1 MKVITTMLSLLLAS
15 TALASEPDD
24 FARQWPVLGHCG
36 PGAVVI
42 APEDAKPVQCAGA
55 FAVALDE
62 SVYRVVT
69 RADLGDIVAFNA
81 DDEPLAFGP
90 MPAAYG
96 PPPATWRES
105 PWFALPNPD
114 PSQPADLHLHVS
126 RSTAGDLQLDA
137 TLRHGPEQSITD
149 YLVDVRAPQRSVE
162 AIEFELTMNAP
173 DFSSQ
178 VRVDASDDLQNWR
191 LLVDAAT
198 VAQLRQGG
206 QALVRRQVE
215 FVPTSARYLRIQVV
229 DGAKGLPLRGVRLL
243 LQPATAAREIHKR
256 SSIKAEFIRRDGRAF
271 VYRLPARVPV
281 ERVNIL
287 LGDNNAVANFSISA
301 REVDARDWAYMGQLT
316 AFRLVGAGIGLD
328 NEAMPVASSRMQEW
342 RIESSVDLA
351 QTPQLEF
358 DYRPETWLL
367 LTHGK
372 PPFKVAAGSSSMRR
386 GEFPLEALVGQ
397 VRAKYGRDWLPSEA
411 SLGAMQTAGGDAAL
425 TAFDPQRK
433 RAWLLWAVLLIAAV
447 AIIAMVVRLL
457 GSSQDS

>member
-1 MKVITTMLSLLLAS
+1 MKSIIMVLSLLLAS
-15 TALASEPDD
+15 TAAAGEPAD

-36 PGAVVI
+36 QGI
-42 APEDAKPVQCAGA
+42 GKLAPEDEKPVQCEAA
-55 FAVALDE
+55 FALALDE
-62 SVYRVVT
+62 SVYRIAT
-69 RADLGDIVAFNA
+69 RADLGDVVAFNA

-96 PPPATWRES
+96 PPPAVWRES
-105 PWFALPNPD
+105 AWFALPDPD

-126 RSTAGDLQLDA
+126 RSTTGDLQLDA
-137 TLRHGPEQSITD
+137 TLRHGPEQTITD
-149 YLVDVRAPQRSVE
+149 YLVDVRAPERTVE
-162 AIEFELTMNAP
+162 AIEFELTLNAP

-191 LLVDAAT
+191 TLVDEAT

-215 FVPTSARYLRIQVV
+215 FVPTSARYLRVQVV
-229 DGAKGLPLRGVRLL
+229 DGAKGLPLRGLRLL

-256 SSIKAEFIRRDGRAF
+256 SKIKANFVRRDGRAF
-271 VYRLPARVPV
+271 VYLLPARVPV
-281 ERVNIL
+281 ERMNIYL
-287 LGDNNAVANFSISA
+287 EDNNAVANFSVSA
-301 REVDARDWAYMGQLT
+301 REVDARDWTYVGQLT
-316 AFRLVGAGIGLD
+316 AFRLVGAGVQLD
-328 NEAMPVASSRMQEW
+328 NEAMPVASSRRQEW
-342 RIESSVDLA
+342 RIEPSIDLA
-351 QTPQLEF
+351 RIPTLQF

-386 GEFPLEALVGQ
+386 AEFPLEALVGQ
-397 VRAKYGRDWLPSEA
+397 VRAKYGRDWLPTEA

-425 TAFDPQRK
+425 TAFDPARK
-433 RAWLLWAVLLIAAV
+433 RAWLLWALLLIAAV

-457 GSSQDS
+457 ASSRDS